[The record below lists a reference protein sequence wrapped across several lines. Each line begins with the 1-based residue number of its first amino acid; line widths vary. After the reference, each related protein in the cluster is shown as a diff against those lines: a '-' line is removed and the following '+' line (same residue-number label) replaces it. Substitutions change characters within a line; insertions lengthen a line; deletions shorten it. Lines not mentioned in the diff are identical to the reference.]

1 MLQIAPAVVT
11 AGEKLIHNQARIDLM
26 MLEQSHS
33 AAELAR
39 GDQWDREGYNSP
51 YDWIRFN
58 CHAPGNVAGNYLA
71 VGVNLPR
78 LGQSVK
84 ALLHGEIGYAQ
95 LAEMARTAE
104 VVGKAFDEG
113 KLLPLA
119 KEQSPGKFHYE
130 CMPTATQSMPRLTAR
145 SNPSSSSTITSP

>member
-58 CHAPGNVAGNYLA
+58 CHAPGNVAGTYLA

-78 LGQSVK
+78 LAKRQGSAPRRDRIRPVGGDGADGRGRRQGLRRRQALAPGQRAV
-84 ALLHGEIGYAQ
+84 AG
-95 LAEMARTAE
+95 
-104 VVGKAFDEG
+104 
-113 KLLPLA
+113 
-119 KEQSPGKFHYE
+119 
-130 CMPTATQSMPRLTAR
+130 
-145 SNPSSSSTITSP
+145 